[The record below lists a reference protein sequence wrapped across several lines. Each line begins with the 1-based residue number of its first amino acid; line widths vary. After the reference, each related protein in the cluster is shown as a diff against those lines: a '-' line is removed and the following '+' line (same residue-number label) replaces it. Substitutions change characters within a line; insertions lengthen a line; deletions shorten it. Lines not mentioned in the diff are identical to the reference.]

1 MKSKKIIYSS
11 LLILWLLSSAY
22 FLYKYVLDA
31 GYWKNPLL
39 VSLLF
44 FVIAAIT
51 NKGLNKMLIVMAL
64 FYIGFGVWFI
74 ISLLI
79 SMGNVLSV
87 N

>member
-11 LLILWLLSSAY
+11 SLILWLLSTAY
-22 FLYKYVLDA
+22 FMYKYALDA

-44 FVIAAIT
+44 FAVAAVS
-51 NKGLNKMLIVMAL
+51 NKGLNKVLVGMAL

-74 ISLLI
+74 ISLLL

>member
-11 LLILWLLSSAY
+11 SLILWLLSTAY
-22 FLYKYVLDA
+22 FLYKYALDA

-44 FVIAAIT
+44 FAVAAIT
-51 NKGLNKMLIVMAL
+51 NKGLNKVLVGMAL

-74 ISLLI
+74 ISLLL